1 MYEITGGDSDRDYV
15 YENMKFLAGGSE
27 ISFVSEKNTAGA
39 DAYAFNSGGS
49 GSTSK
54 RALQFIVPGP
64 GTLAVEYESSGSE
77 VRELAISVDDA
88 EQTVAAPV
96 DPVIETVP
104 LSNASSGSVISIYSK
119 NSGINVFSVTW
130 TPAQ

>member
-1 MYEITGGDSDRDYV
+1 MGGGKGKFG
-15 YENMKFLAGGSE
+15 ENKNASG
-27 ISFVSEKNTAGA
+27 VSQAR
-39 DAYAFNSGGS
+39 YQFGGS

-54 RALQFIVPGP
+54 NCLQFIVPGP

-96 DPVIETVP
+96 DPVIETAT

-119 NSGINVFSVTW
+119 NKGINIFSVTW